1 MDENI
6 FYDEFM
12 NKLQCMENALLDVPS
27 GTYDIDEIFR
37 SVHTIKGTADLLGM
51 TDVVNIT
58 HKAENLLEDIRSG
71 KLILDK
77 KLSLQFLELKKFIA
91 LMVENLLSGIDE
103 DEMVKTLTEHFEK
116 ELFNPKHEDI
126 EQKKTILI
134 VDDSIVIRERSK
146 LIAQENDYK
155 VITATNGIQA
165 LEKIY
170 NNKIDLIFCDV
181 SVKEIGG
188 LEMIYKIKR
197 DITYNTIP
205 VVMLLSTK
213 TEEHITMAKNIDAK
227 AWLQKPFDKKR
238 FLMVLDKILS

>member
-77 KLSLQFLELKKFIA
+77 KLSLQFLA
-91 LMVENLLSGIDE
+91 
-103 DEMVKTLTEHFEK
+103 
-116 ELFNPKHEDI
+116 
-126 EQKKTILI
+126 
-134 VDDSIVIRERSK
+134 
-146 LIAQENDYK
+146 
-155 VITATNGIQA
+155 
-165 LEKIY
+165 
-170 NNKIDLIFCDV
+170 
-181 SVKEIGG
+181 
-188 LEMIYKIKR
+188 
-197 DITYNTIP
+197 
-205 VVMLLSTK
+205 
-213 TEEHITMAKNIDAK
+213 
-227 AWLQKPFDKKR
+227 
-238 FLMVLDKILS
+238 